1 MRVPVPWVFVIS
13 YLAGALVQRACPVHL
28 AAAWSRQLEI
38 IGFVLFGAGAVSA
51 IWCQVIFR
59 RARTTTVPGQLS
71 SRLIANG
78 PYQVSRNPMYVGLI
92 IAYLGEAAILNQI
105 WPVLFLVATVLYL
118 NTIVIPVE
126 ESRLRQTFGDEYL
139 QYCARVRRWI

>member
-13 YLAGALVQRACPVHL
+13 YLLGALVQRACPLHL
-28 AAAWSRQLEI
+28 GTTWSRQLEI
-38 IGFVLFGAGAVSA
+38 MGFVLLGLGAVVA

-71 SRLIANG
+71 SRLITNG

-92 IAYLGEAAILNQI
+92 LAYLGEAAILNQI
-105 WPVLFLVATVLYL
+105 CPVLFLVGTVLYL

-126 ESRLRQTFGDEYL
+126 ESRLRQAFGHEYL
-139 QYCARVRRWI
+139 QYCARLRRWI